1 MKWFMRTVCKR
12 WRSPAFFCC
21 TALLLSN
28 CTFDD
33 EESLFKDVA
42 CPEII
47 EPVSYSAFVEPLLEK
62 RCVSCHNSTFPSG
75 NVNLEDY
82 GKLIVHIENGKFLGA
97 IRHTPGF
104 SPMPQGESKLA
115 DCDIEKIENWIDQA
129 YPEN

>member
-1 MKWFMRTVCKR
+1 
-12 WRSPAFFCC
+12 
-21 TALLLSN
+21 L
-28 CTFDD
+28 
-33 EESLFKDVA
+33 
-42 CPEII
+42 
-47 EPVSYSAFVEPLLEK
+47 
-62 RCVSCHNSTFPSG
+62 PSG

-97 IRHTPGF
+97 IRHAPGF